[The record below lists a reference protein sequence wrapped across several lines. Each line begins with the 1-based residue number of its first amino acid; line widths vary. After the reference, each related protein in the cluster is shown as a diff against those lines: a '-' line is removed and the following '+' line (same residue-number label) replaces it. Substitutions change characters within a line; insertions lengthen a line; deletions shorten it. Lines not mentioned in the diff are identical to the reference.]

1 MILMMLMMQSDEEE
15 EDAIN
20 DSDTD
25 DSSIDFDLVDSLMLS
40 DMDMIKCFAHTLQL
54 SSKDGIGGSKQ
65 LMTILLKVCKLVSQ
79 IKRST
84 SAIEKLE
91 LKNAKQVILK
101 RM

>member
-1 MILMMLMMQSDEEE
+1 MNLMMLMTQSDEEE

-25 DSSIDFDLVDSLMLS
+25 DSSIDFEMVDSLMLS
-40 DMDMIKCFAHTLQL
+40 DMDMMKCFAHTLQL
-54 SSKDGIGGSKQ
+54 SIKDGIDGSKQ
-65 LMTILLKVCKLVSQ
+65 LMTILLNVPKLVSQ
-79 IKRST
+79 IKQST
-84 SAIEKLE
+84 SAMEKLE